1 MNSKMALV
9 ALVSTLSVA
18 SLAAPQMGTMTD
30 PRDGQT
36 YKTVK
41 IGDQVWMAENLNY
54 ETYGMCYDNNPQNC
68 TKYGRLYSKHSL
80 SQVCPNGWH
89 LPDSLEFIILLNELD
104 LRTFKL
110 GVGSGKN
117 DTLDFFENAGNYLKS
132 TTGWNDY
139 EGSNGNGS
147 NLAGFSA
154 IPGGNMQLNRA
165 LNRLFHFLGAS
176 AFFWTSDYIYVQETH
191 DNVVFALVWA
201 SNYGVLYKA
210 SFDDSAGFSVRC
222 IKDDKKGKEKLDSL
236 RKEISAGFSVR
247 CIKEDKKAK
256 ERFESLMKEM
266 NK

>member
-30 PRDGQT
+30 PRDGKA

-41 IGDQVWMAENLNY
+41 IGEQVWMAENLNY
-54 ETYGMCYDNNPQNC
+54 ETYGMCYDNDPQNC

-104 LRTFKL
+104 LRTFKQ

-117 DTLDFFENAGNYLKS
+117 DTLDFFENAGIYLKS
-132 TTGWNDY
+132 TTGWIDY

-165 LNRLFHFLGAS
+165 LNRLFHFLGAT
-176 AFFWTSDYIYVQETH
+176 AFFWTSH
-191 DNVVFALVWA
+191 DNVVFSLVCT
-201 SNYGVLYKA
+201 SNYGLFYKK
-210 SFDDSAGFSVRC
+210 SFDD
-222 IKDDKKGKEKLDSL
+222 
-236 RKEISAGFSVR
+236 SAGFSVR

>member
-9 ALVSTLSVA
+9 ALVSTLAVA

-41 IGDQVWMAENLNY
+41 IGEQVWMAENLNY
-54 ETYGMCYDNNPQNC
+54 KTTYSVCYDGNPQNC
-68 TKYGRLYSKHSL
+68 TKYGRLYTRESL

-104 LRTFKL
+104 LRTFKQ

-117 DTLDFFENAGNYLKS
+117 DTLDVFENAGNYLKS

-154 IPGGNMQLNRA
+154 IPGGNMQLHRI
-165 LNRLFHFLGAS
+165 LNRLFHSLGKKAY
-176 AFFWTSDYIYVQETH
+176 FWTSDYIYVQETH

-222 IKDDKKGKEKLDSL
+222 IK
-236 RKEISAGFSVR
+236 
-247 CIKEDKKAK
+247 EDKKAK
-256 ERFESLMKEM
+256 ERFDSLRKEM
-266 NK
+266 TK

>member
-9 ALVSTLSVA
+9 ALVSTLAVA

-30 PRDGQT
+30 PRDGKT

-41 IGDQVWMAENLNY
+41 IGEQVWMAENLNY

-132 TTGWNDY
+132 TTGWNDC
-139 EGSNGNGS
+139 SNGNGS

-165 LNRLFHFLGAS
+165 LNRLFHFLGG
-176 AFFWTSDYIYVQETH
+176 
-191 DNVVFALVWA
+191 FA
-201 SNYGVLYKA
+201 N
-210 SFDDSAGFSVRC
+210 
-222 IKDDKKGKEKLDSL
+222 SL
-236 RKEISAGFSVR
+236 
-247 CIKEDKKAK
+247 
-256 ERFESLMKEM
+256 
-266 NK
+266 

>member
-1 MNSKMALV
+1 
-9 ALVSTLSVA
+9 
-18 SLAAPQMGTMTD
+18 
-30 PRDGQT
+30 
-36 YKTVK
+36 
-41 IGDQVWMAENLNY
+41 MAENLNY
-54 ETYGMCYDNNPQNC
+54 ETYGTCYDNNPQNC
-68 TKYGRLYSKHSL
+68 TKYGPLYSKHSL

-104 LRTFKL
+104 LRTFKQ

-117 DTLDFFENAGNYLKS
+117 DTLDLFENAGNYLKS

-139 EGSNGNGS
+139 KGSNGNGS

-154 IPGGNMQLNRA
+154 IPGGNMQFNRI
-165 LNRLFHFLGAS
+165 LNRLFHFLGEK
-176 AFFWTSDYIYVQETH
+176 AFFWTSH
-191 DNVVFALVWA
+191 DNVVFSLVWA
-201 SNYGVLYKA
+201 SNYGAFYKE

-256 ERFESLMKEM
+256 ERFESLVRKWER
-266 NK
+266 ND